1 MNKYYPINND
11 KNPETVWNFIITREV
26 RVMAH
31 RKSSVSKRARMAIK
45 VIEEAMKHKKCS
57 V

>member
-45 VIEEAMKHKKCS
+45 VIEEAMKDKK
-57 V
+57 

>member
-11 KNPETVWNFIITREV
+11 KKPETAWNFIITRDV

-31 RKSSVSKRARMAIK
+31 RISSVSKRARMAIK
-45 VIEEAMKHKKCS
+45 VIEAAMKDKK
-57 V
+57 